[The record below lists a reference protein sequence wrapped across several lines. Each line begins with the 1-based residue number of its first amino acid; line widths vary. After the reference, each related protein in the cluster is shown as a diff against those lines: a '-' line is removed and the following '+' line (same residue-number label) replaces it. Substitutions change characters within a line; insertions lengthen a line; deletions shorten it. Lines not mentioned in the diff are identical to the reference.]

1 MDVWGAYWRFKVAKM
16 INISIPGWGNIEI
29 ENIVLDLNGTIAT
42 DGKIPSE
49 VKEKINSLSD
59 KVKIYILTV
68 DTQGT
73 ASEESSDMKVELL
86 KASEEDSTEVKLKVV
101 ESLDPSRTVAI
112 GNGSNDH
119 LILKEAALGIAV
131 LGEEGIS
138 ASAMKNADVIV
149 KNISDALNLFL
160 KPKRLIATLRE

>member
-1 MDVWGAYWRFKVAKM
+1 M
-16 INISIPGWGNIEI
+16 IGIDIPGWGNIEI

-49 VKEKINSLSD
+49 VKEKINSLS
-59 KVKIYILTV
+59 KKTKIYILTA

-73 ASEESSDMKVELL
+73 ASVEISDMEVELV
-86 KASEEDSTEVKLKVV
+86 KVSEKDSTEVKLRVL
-101 ESLDPSRTVAI
+101 ESLDPTSTVAI
-112 GNGSNDH
+112 GNGNNDH

-131 LGEEGIS
+131 LGDEGIS
-138 ASAMKNADVIV
+138 ASAMKNADIIV
-149 KNISDALNLFL
+149 KNISDALDLFL

>member
-1 MDVWGAYWRFKVAKM
+1 M
-16 INISIPGWGNIEI
+16 IKIDIPGWGNIEI
-29 ENIVLDLNGTIAT
+29 ENLVLDLNGTIAT

-49 VKEKINSLSD
+49 VKEKIKSLSD
-59 KVKIYILTV
+59 KAKIYILTA
-68 DTQGT
+68 DTRGT
-73 ASEESSDMKVELL
+73 ASEESSDMGVELV
-86 KASEEDSTEVKLKVV
+86 KVSEKDSTEVKLRVL
-101 ESLDPSRTVAI
+101 ESLDPTRTVVF
-112 GNGSNDH
+112 GNGNNDH

-149 KNISDALNLFL
+149 KNISDALDLFI